1 MRPFSTQCL
10 FPALPLLATTTTG
23 HGQDVLRYKYQYY
36 DEQDGRV
43 DVQSHYLD
51 YQHTYVDW
59 TLGLRFAVDT
69 LSGETP
75 TGYRASNQ
83 PDDWEFQN
91 IEDERYVSV
100 VTLEKEIDDH
110 TLTFE
115 YARSEESD
123 YLSNAVALK
132 WNKEF
137 NDKNTSVT
145 AGVAAA
151 FDKVRPV
158 GFLITEENKDAI
170 DLSLG
175 ISQLLNTRTILDITL
190 GYGHSSGYL
199 ADPYRGISQSTF
211 PIGPVGENR
220 PSSQNRWVAKVAAR
234 HYFPRQQAALS
245 GSYRFFAN
253 SESLIGHTFEVK
265 WIQQVTEQFSVTPYF
280 RYYQQTANEYY
291 TPNLDNASFLGA
303 TANQGTEPFFS
314 SDYRLS
320 AFDATTVGIKFTYE
334 ASQNLSLDLQFERY
348 EMSGRSALTPEIFFP
363 SANVISVGANYTF

>member
-1 MRPFSTQCL
+1 MPHHSRL
-10 FPALPLLATTTTG
+10 FPAIPLLATSTTS

-51 YQHTYVDW
+51 YKHTYVDW
-59 TLGLRFAVDT
+59 TLGLRLAVDT

-75 TGYRASNQ
+75 TGFRTSNQ
-83 PDDWEFQN
+83 PDDWDFQN

-100 VTLEKEIDDH
+100 ITLEKEIDDH

-132 WNKEF
+132 WKKEF
-137 NDKNTSVT
+137 NEKNTSVT
-145 AGVAAA
+145 AGIAAA
-151 FDKVRPV
+151 FDVVRPV
-158 GFLITEENKDAI
+158 GFLDTEENKD
-170 DLSLG
+170 SLDFSIG
-175 ISQLLNTRTILDITL
+175 FSQLLDSRTILDVTFA
-190 GYGHSSGYL
+190 YGHSSGYL

-234 HYFPRQQAALS
+234 HYLPNQKAALS

-253 SESLIGHTFEVK
+253 SESLIGHTFELK

-291 TPNLDNASFLGA
+291 TPDLDNAPFLGA
-303 TANQGTEPFFS
+303 AAVQGEAPFFS

-320 AFDATTVGIKFTYE
+320 AFDAATIGVRFEYQFSDQFS
-334 ASQNLSLDLQFERY
+334 ADLQLERY
-348 EMSGRSALTPEIFFP
+348 TMNGRTSLTPDIFFP
-363 SANVISVGANYTF
+363 SANVISLGATYTF